1 MKSFL
6 EEYGIVIVVA
16 IIILM
21 LIAVAV
27 IFRTS
32 GKNSILGV
40 LNNFMNQAGNVGAT
54 EISG

>member
-21 LIAVAV
+21 LIGVAV

-32 GKNSILGV
+32 GKNSILSI
-40 LNNFMNQAGNVGAT
+40 LNNFMGQAGNVGAT
-54 EISG
+54 EITG